1 MFRVRVN
8 WTGVSSPLVST
19 FNFLP
24 NTIDLAGANACGDA
38 VATFMNSVRAAVG
51 IAFSYVVNQQVD
63 VISNAGVKTGQ
74 FNGHVFGTAA
84 GTAAGDPLPQQTQ
97 GLINWHTLSFV
108 AGREIRGRTFIPGPS
123 ESDSSAGIPTAAYQ
137 LILQN
142 AANALVAESTAN
154 LFVWSKKLATI
165 AEASSASVA
174 PGWRVLRS
182 RR

>member
-1 MFRVRVN
+1 
-8 WTGVSSPLVST
+8 
-19 FNFLP
+19 
-24 NTIDLAGANACGDA
+24 
-38 VATFMNSVRAAVG
+38 
-51 IAFSYVVNQQVD
+51 
-63 VISNAGVKTGQ
+63 
-74 FNGHVFGTAA
+74 VFGTAA